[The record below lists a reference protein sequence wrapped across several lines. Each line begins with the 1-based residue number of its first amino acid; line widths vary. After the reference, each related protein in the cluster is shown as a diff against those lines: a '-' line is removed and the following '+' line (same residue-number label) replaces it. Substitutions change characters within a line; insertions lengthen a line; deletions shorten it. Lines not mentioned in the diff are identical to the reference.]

1 VRRMLPAA
9 IAAVVVAA
17 LALALGG
24 RDALRPSGSN
34 GLPELEARALSV
46 EQQLLC
52 PQCTNK
58 RLDTCEIEICQD
70 MRREIRARLERGE
83 DEQAVV
89 GFFAS
94 RYGDRILAVLPKT
107 GFHLW
112 LWGWV
117 MGSVLLVGAS
127 GAMWMRRRQRPS
139 PSAPV
144 HLDAIDERWLDA
156 QLGGEPTG
164 YARR

>member
-1 VRRMLPAA
+1 MKLVLMVGAA
-9 IAAVVVAA
+9 IALIGALAVV
-17 LALALGG
+17 GG
-24 RDALRPSGSN
+24 GALRPRGTDSV
-34 GLPELEARALSV
+34 PEIEARALEV
-46 EQQLLC
+46 EKQLLC

-70 MRREIRARLERGE
+70 MRREIRTRLERGE

-94 RYGDRILAVLPKT
+94 RYGDRILAALPKT

-117 MGSVLLVGAS
+117 VGSVLVVAAS
-127 GAMWMRRRQRPS
+127 GALWLRGRQRPK
-139 PSAPV
+139 PPAP
-144 HLDAIDERWLDA
+144 DSFDPADERWLDS
-156 QLGGEPTG
+156 QLVDEQPGYGGS
-164 YARR
+164 